1 MERDMAFIRVT
12 SRRKGP
18 TGARG
23 LGERPW
29 LGFTLVGEALP
40 AVGGFALAQAVP
52 ELLGEEVP

>member
-12 SRRKGP
+12 SRRK
-18 TGARG
+18 ARG